1 MTKTRKFRPAYAHE
15 LLSVAAGDLDSA
27 QLLAVGQ
34 AKRKENILFHCQQVV
49 EKALKAVLCARG
61 IPVPLVHDLPII
73 LDRFVD
79 RQVPFEEDVGDW
91 GQFAAIRRYEEGVAD
106 LTEEEITG
114 ALKIAAAIL
123 SWAEVEVKTGVLG

>member
-1 MTKTRKFRPAYAHE
+1 MTKTRIFRPAYAHE
-15 LLSVAAGDLDSA
+15 LLVVASGDLDSA

-34 AKRKENILFHCQQVV
+34 AKRKENILFHCQQAV

-79 RQVPFEEDVGDW
+79 RQVPFGEDIGDW
-91 GQFAAIRRYEEGVAD
+91 G
-106 LTEEEITG
+106 
-114 ALKIAAAIL
+114 
-123 SWAEVEVKTGVLG
+123 